1 MDDSPVTDQA
11 LDSYLSAQASP
22 ESLDTEELG
31 ELLATR
37 ADPIIRKVVFHRISD
52 SRADAEDVCADAILS
67 LIQRLQ
73 RYKEEAGPRPI
84 EDFSSYTAATAHHA
98 CDQYLRRK
106 NPALWRL
113 RNRIRYLLEHDAK
126 LATWRDSQGRLLCG
140 FAGWQG
146 QEQTQQAPSPGSFA
160 ASECVELR
168 ELLFRL
174 FHNSAGPLE
183 LSTVI
188 EVARALPDFQLP
200 IGGHTVEADIP
211 DKAPAI
217 DSEIEQRRYAAEL
230 WKEIQD
236 LPPRQ
241 RSALLLNLKNDAMNL
256 LLLTG
261 VARFREL
268 ATALDMPLEELASLW
283 SKLPL
288 EDTEIAQRLGGT
300 RQQIINLR
308 MAARKRLANRL
319 AGWR

>member
-22 ESLDTEELG
+22 ESPDSEELG
-31 ELLATR
+31 ELLAIR

-73 RYKEEAGPRPI
+73 RYKEEAGRRPI

-106 NPALWRL
+106 NPAQWRL
-113 RNRIRYLLEHDAK
+113 RNQIRYLLEHDAK
-126 LATWRDSQGRLLCG
+126 LAAWRDSLGRLLCG
-140 FAGWQG
+140 FASWQG
-146 QEQTQQAPSPGSFA
+146 QEQTRQAPSPGSFA
-160 ASECVELR
+160 ECVGLR

-174 FHNSAGPLE
+174 FHSSAGPLE
-183 LSTVI
+183 LSTVL
-188 EVARALPDFQLP
+188 EVARALPDFQLSV
-200 IGGHTVEADIP
+200 GEHTAELDIP
-211 DKAPAI
+211 DNAPAV
-217 DSEIEQRRYAAEL
+217 DSGIEQRRYAAEL

-236 LPPRQ
+236 LPVRQ
-241 RSALLLNLKNDAMNL
+241 RSALLLNLKHDAVNL

-261 VARFREL
+261 VARFREM
-268 ATALDMPLEELASLW
+268 ATALNMPTEELASLW
-283 SKLPL
+283 NKLPL

-300 RQQIINLR
+300 RQQVINLR

>member
-11 LDSYLSAQASP
+11 PDHGPA
-22 ESLDTEELG
+22 ESEELG
-31 ELLATR
+31 ELLANR
-37 ADPIIRKVVFHRISD
+37 AQPIIRKVVFHRIAD

-73 RYKEEAGPRPI
+73 SYGNDEADQEPI
-84 EDFSSYTAATAHHA
+84 EDFGKYAAAIAHHA

-106 NPALWRL
+106 NPAIWRL
-113 RNRIRYLLEHDAK
+113 RNRIRYLLEHDPK
-126 LATWRDSQGRLLCG
+126 LAVWRDSQGRWLCG
-140 FAGWQG
+140 FLTWQG
-146 QEQTQQAPSPGSFA
+146 QERTEQLPLVDRSGGTGYA
-160 ASECVELR
+160 ELR

-174 FHNSAGPLE
+174 FHRSGGPLE
-183 LSTVI
+183 LATVV
-188 EVARALPDFQLP
+188 EAARTRPDFQAP
-200 IGGHTVEADIP
+200 VAEQSADSDIA
-211 DKAPAI
+211 DNKPAV
-217 DSEIEQRRYAAEL
+217 DSEIERRAYAAEL
-230 WKEIQD
+230 WKEIRN
-236 LPPRQ
+236 LPARQ

-261 VARFREL
+261 IARFREL
-268 ATALDMPLEELASLW
+268 EAALDMQPKELASLW
-283 SKLPL
+283 NKLPL